1 MGKTFL
7 MLQGAP
13 EGYNPRMMNVVLLS
27 LASVI
32 GVSLLSLV
40 GILFFLIDERFIG
53 KVLLYF
59 VSFSTGALLGD
70 VFIHIIPEMAD
81 EPDFF
86 QQGLLIVLLG
96 ILVSFMIEKI
106 IHWRH
111 CHIPTSENH
120 PHPVGAMNLIGD
132 GLHNFF
138 DGALIAGSFLVDVH
152 LGIATTIAVILHEIP
167 QEIGDFGILIHAGYS
182 KAKALSWN
190 FFSALTAFLGV
201 IIVFV
206 IGQQAADS
214 FGLFVVPITAGG
226 FIYIAV
232 SDLLP
237 EMRKETRWQHS
248 LLQLLQLGSS
258 THQLQALIK

>member
-1 MGKTFL
+1 
-7 MLQGAP
+7 
-13 EGYNPRMMNVVLLS
+13 MMNVVLLS

-111 CHIPTSENH
+111 CHVLPEHHHGHSH
-120 PHPVGAMNLIGD
+120 GHHHHPVGIMSIFGESV
-132 GLHNFF
+132 HNFI
-138 DGALIAGSFLVDVH
+138 DGIVIAASFLVNIPLGISTALAIVFHEIPHEIGNFAVLLHSGFPRKKALLMNFLAASAAILGTVLVLVLSQSISDLTVYMLPFAAGNLLYIAGSDL
-152 LGIATTIAVILHEIP
+152 IPELH
-167 QEIGDFGILIHAGYS
+167 
-182 KAKALSWN
+182 
-190 FFSALTAFLGV
+190 
-201 IIVFV
+201 
-206 IGQQAADS
+206 
-214 FGLFVVPITAGG
+214 
-226 FIYIAV
+226 
-232 SDLLP
+232 
-237 EMRKETRWQHS
+237 KETKLTQGII
-248 LLQLLQLGSS
+248 QLLAMITGMLFMYCI
-258 THQLQALIK
+258 LFFE